1 MDNLYQ
7 HPITYFNPLLHLNA
21 IIKEIIDEIENE
33 KFYLIFFNEWEH
45 FPNTFDNEQ
54 IPNTEF
60 I

>member
-1 MDNLYQ
+1 MDNIYK
-7 HPITYFNPLLHLNA
+7 HPITYLNPLIHLNA

-33 KFYLIFFNEWEH
+33 KFYLIFFNEWGH